1 MRQLAKIIFGQ
12 CIRDA
17 GIELV
22 RLGDEPRLFWHKS
35 NSNDPDRNVWSIFV
49 FPLGFRPRHTLFC
62 RPGNTHCPTAKQ
74 HRPQSQPFSALPQ
87 IDGPNSSPPVRH
99 ALFDECVME
108 GPEIRALI
116 AAAVPWLVRAVA

>member
-35 NSNDPDRNVWSIFV
+35 NSNDPDRNVWSISDFS
-49 FPLGFRPRHTLFC
+49 LGFRNKSSGQGGAGET
-62 RPGNTHCPTAKQ
+62 
-74 HRPQSQPFSALPQ
+74 SQ
-87 IDGPNSSPPVRH
+87 
-99 ALFDECVME
+99 
-108 GPEIRALI
+108 
-116 AAAVPWLVRAVA
+116 